1 MTALTA
7 ELIEAFSGIYL
18 SPKYDQAQPTPPFH
32 RECWARYCSAHPACA
47 TAAPRN
53 HAKSTSLTHDFGLA
67 SVCFRTDDYVIL
79 VGSTEE
85 MAIEHLGEIRNE
97 LSDNDDLRRDF
108 KIKELIT
115 DQRTDIIV
123 LCTDGYQFR
132 ILARGAEQ
140 KIRGRKWNGK
150 RPGLIICDDLED
162 DEAVENKDRRKKF
175 SRWFF
180 RACKQ
185 ALRDNG
191 RIRVHGTILHV
202 DSLLAHVIKNK
213 AWNSRLY
220 KAHRGYNDFSQILWP
235 EKFPESRLR
244 AIRAEFEAEGDPGG
258 YSQEFLN
265 SPMDSDDLYLRD
277 EYFVPMTDADRE
289 KFKTYGVG
297 VDFAISKK
305 DTANRTSFTVGG
317 KDADNLVHVV
327 DQRTGRMDTSEIVDE
342 FFSVHQAWAQ
352 SDFGETTF
360 WVEDGVIWLAIKT
373 VLYQEMRERDT
384 YLTIVPLKSMKEKA
398 VRGRPMQ
405 KRMKARAMRFDT
417 KASWFE
423 EYKAELLMF
432 SAESE
437 AIADDQF
444 DSTANLIIGM
454 AEVQLSEGDEL
465 TEEEI
470 EFAKKSRLLKTGDG
484 RSAITG
490 Y

>member
-1 MTALTA
+1 MNLSA
-7 ELIEAFSGIYL
+7 ELIEAFAGAYL

-53 HAKSTSLTHDFGLA
+53 HAKSTGLTHDFILA
-67 SVCFRTDDYVIL
+67 SVCFRSDDYVIL

-85 MAIEHLGEIRNE
+85 MAIEHLGDIRNE
-97 LSDNDDLRRDF
+97 LADNDELRRDF
-108 KIKELIT
+108 KIKELVT

-150 RPGLIICDDLED
+150 RPGLIVCDDLED

-191 RIRVHGTILHV
+191 RIRVHGTILHI
-202 DSLLAHVIKNK
+202 DSLLAHVIKNT
-213 AWNSRLY
+213 AWNSKLY
-220 KAHRGYNDFSQILWP
+220 KAHRAYNDFSSILWP
-235 EKFPESRLR
+235 EKFPEKRLR
-244 AIRAEFEAEGDPGG
+244 AIRSEFEAEGDSGG
-258 YSQEFLN
+258 YAQEYLN
-265 SPMDSDDLYLRD
+265 TPMDNDDLYLRD
-277 EYFVPMTDADRE
+277 EYFVPMSEADHDA
-289 KFKTYGVG
+289 FKVFGVG
-297 VDFAISKK
+297 VDFAISQK
-305 DTANRTSFTVGG
+305 DHANKTSFTVGG
-317 KDADNLVHVV
+317 KDHQNILHVV
-327 DQRTGRMDTSEIVDE
+327 DQRLGRMDASEIVEE
-342 FFSVHQAWAQ
+342 FFSIHEAWNKDNSQ
-352 SDFGETTF
+352 ELKF
-360 WVEDGVIWLAIKT
+360 WVEDGVIWLSIKT
-373 VLYQEMRERDT
+373 ALYQEMRERDI
-384 YLTIVPLKSMKEKA
+384 YLSIEPLKSMKEKA

-405 KRMKARAMRFDT
+405 KRMKARAMKFDAQ
-417 KASWFE
+417 ASWFPG
-423 EYKAELLMF
+423 YKGELLMF

-444 DSTANLIIGM
+444 DSTANLVRGM
-454 AEVQLSEGDEL
+454 AEVQVVEDDELSEDEV
-465 TEEEI
+465 
-470 EFAKKSRLLKTGDG
+470 EFIKRSKTLKQGDG
-484 RSAITG
+484 RSLITG